1 MIEIRTGSDSDIP
14 KIKAAH
20 ETLTALGV
28 PFQERVLSAHRTPQ
42 LMADE
47 ARRLEG
53 KGFKVSIAAAGGA
66 AHLPGM
72 TASETLLP
80 VIGIPVP
87 TQALGGLDSL
97 YSIAQMPE
105 GCPVGCV
112 GVGQAEAAALLAA
125 QILALDDP
133 DLMRRVRQRK
143 GLPPGATP
151 PKSLQ
156 VGLLGLKPPAE
167 LLDLLQR
174 FGLTPR
180 EATSPAGPER
190 DGVCALIAICDKTN
204 LDLPSSLAA
213 RTHLP
218 VIALPLLQERFDPFE
233 AMLGTSPLAGMGINR
248 PKNAAIYAAMI
259 AGRRE
264 PLREYRESLRRES
277 EAKDAKLTSSG
288 TRRP

>member
-1 MIEIRTGSDSDIP
+1 MPPVIEIRTGSDSDIP
-14 KIKAAH
+14 KIRAAH
-20 ETLTALGV
+20 ETLAALGV
-28 PFQERVLSAHRTPQ
+28 PFQERILSAHRTPQ

-53 KGFKVSIAAAGGA
+53 KGVKVSIAAAGGA

-72 TASETLLP
+72 T
-80 VIGIPVP
+80 
-87 TQALGGLDSL
+87 
-97 YSIAQMPE
+97 
-105 GCPVGCV
+105 
-112 GVGQAEAAALLAA
+112 ALLAA

-133 DLMRRVRQRK
+133 DLMRRVRLRK
-143 GLPPGATP
+143 GLTPGATP
-151 PKSLQ
+151 PKSMQ
-156 VGLLGLKPPAE
+156 VGLLGLKPPPE

-190 DGVCALIAICDKTN
+190 DGVCALIAICDRTN

-218 VIALPLLQERFDPFE
+218 VIALPLLHERFDPFE

-277 EAKDAKLTSSG
+277 EAKDAKLTSPG